1 MGAFIKNSDGVKSVL
16 PNPTIYYKFGLS
28 DSTETILLA
37 SNSRGA
43 IDIVIPGTGA
53 SDWPKKN
60 IAPDVV
66 IAVPYT
72 SSRLSAE
79 IAVGNIGIGR
89 FTAYLKNT
97 GGTSAYFK
105 VMWLA
110 IWK

>member
-16 PNPTIYYKFGLS
+16 PNPTIYYKFGIS
-28 DSTETILLA
+28 DSTETILLQ

-43 IDIVIPGTGA
+43 INVVMPGTGA

-72 SSRLSAE
+72 SSKLFAE
-79 IAVGNIGIGR
+79 ISVGDIGIGG

>member
-28 DSTETILLA
+28 DSSETILLE

-43 IDIVIPGTGA
+43 INVVIPGAGA
-53 SDWPKKN
+53 RDWPKKD
-60 IAPDVV
+60 IEPDVV

-72 SSRLSAE
+72 SSKLSAE
-79 IAVGNIGIGR
+79 IAVGDIRTGA

>member
-16 PNPTIYYKFGLS
+16 PNPTIRYKFGLS
-28 DSTETILLA
+28 DSSETILLA

-43 IDIVIPGTGA
+43 INVIIPGAGA
-53 SDWPKKN
+53 SDWPKKD

-72 SSRLSAE
+72 SSKLSAE
-79 IAVGNIGIGR
+79 IAVGDIRPGV

-97 GGTSAYFK
+97 GETSAYFK

>member
-1 MGAFIKNSDGVKSVL
+1 MGAFIKNSDGVKRVL
-16 PNPTIYYKFGLS
+16 PNHTIYYKFGLS
-28 DSTETILLA
+28 DSTETILLE

-43 IDIVIPGTGA
+43 ISVVIPGAGA
-53 SDWPKKN
+53 NDWPKKS
-60 IAPDVV
+60 IAPDIV

-72 SSRLSAE
+72 SSKLSAE
-79 IAVGNIGIGR
+79 IAVGDIRMGA